1 MMLILI
7 VLIMRVVFGRSRRLG
22 MCDLGGYILLSGRV
36 LRRRVLGARVLCAR
50 SLRARIHVEARLQP
64 AEGLKT
70 RIRFLNRHAPT
81 WRPPRHRCRHASAA
95 RRSRRIGPLAS
106 IDHSPAKKIDRNA
119 VPPIISITTDPEKG
133 TKGRHIHGDRADR
146 GGEGPGFQA
155 APRRRGT
162 ISLADFKGRKLVIYA
177 YPRADTPGCTRESI
191 DFSKLR
197 AEFQKAD
204 TEILGVS
211 ADPVEAQDKFKKKH
225 KLGLAL
231 LSDETHK
238 MLETY
243 GAWGKKSMYG
253 KTFMGVIRAT
263 FLVDAQGRIARIWP
277 KVKVDGHAAE
287 VLAAAKE
294 LQAIHD

>member
-1 MMLILI
+1 LT
-7 VLIMRVVFGRSRRLG
+7 
-22 MCDLGGYILLSGRV
+22 
-36 LRRRVLGARVLCAR
+36 
-50 SLRARIHVEARLQP
+50 
-64 AEGLKT
+64 LK
-70 RIRFLNRHAPT
+70 
-81 WRPPRHRCRHASAA
+81 
-95 RRSRRIGPLAS
+95 
-106 IDHSPAKKIDRNA
+106 
-119 VPPIISITTDPEKG
+119 
-133 TKGRHIHGDRADR
+133 KGRKEGTFMATELTVGAKAPAFKLPRD
-146 GGEGPGFQA
+146 GG
-155 APRRRGT
+155 GT
-162 ISLADFKGRKLVIYA
+162 VSLADYKGRKLVIYA

-238 MLETY
+238 MLEAY

-294 LQAIHD
+294 L